1 MSWFFF
7 VLHRTYL
14 IFFLWYKHF
23 FRIAA
28 SSISLLITLTLVVL
42 FLGVMRPVKNLFI
55 QKLKGSLPGE
65 MIKLRPKELSG
76 SAHPLSLFQEKP
88 DIHFGVTKKEIL
100 RFKSWKEVQSINY
113 TQMLQRPI
121 LTYLKHPFLTSL
133 GGGLRFDI
141 LMQGITVNLVKPY
154 LFCMKNFKPQK
165 KKISE
170 TETITV
176 VPIVVPEI
184 YVSIAQVWLSVNR
197 LPMMEMGAFNGL
209 NLDMRVGSSVL
220 SGGSRTEG
228 TKVLGRIC
236 GFIPEGIV
244 TTVGAPLS
252 WVTNYHRS
260 QDMQLASDSYDQIFI
275 RVKNSKNVGKIK
287 RKLKK
292 FGLISHTSSKKYG
305 KLFRWIAKIDYIFW
319 ITASILIFLSG
330 ISLVNSFSLLA
341 IEKKY
346 EFGLY
351 LVLGSSP
358 IFIWV
363 MMFFEGVIWGCI
375 HVVLSLK
382 IAGLLFGYLKNNL
395 SIIKLYPEWAG
406 IDFSLSTQE
415 ILWFS
420 LGAILF
426 TGLSSMIPSILMMK
440 NKTIDM
446 VKKD

>member
-7 VLHRTYL
+7 ILHRVYL
-14 IFFLWYKHF
+14 ILFLWYKHF

-28 SSISLLITLTLVVL
+28 SSISLLVTLTIVIL
-42 FLGVMRPVKNLFI
+42 FLGVMHPIKNLFT
-55 QKLKGSLPGE
+55 QKLEGSLPGE
-65 MIKLRPKELSG
+65 IIKLRPKKLLLN
-76 SAHPLSLFQEKP
+76 ANLLSLFQEKP
-88 DIHFGVTKKEIL
+88 DTHFGVTKKEIL
-100 RFKSWKEVQSINY
+100 RFKSWKEIQSIDY

-121 LTYLKHPFLTSL
+121 LTYLKHPLLTSL
-133 GGGLRFDI
+133 GGGLKFDI
-141 LMQGITVNLVKPY
+141 LMQGLNARLVKPY
-154 LFCMKNFKPQK
+154 LFCMKNFKPKK

-170 TETITV
+170 TETVTV
-176 VPIVVPEI
+176 IPVVIPDI

-197 LPMMEMGAFNGL
+197 LPTIERGALNGL
-209 NLDMRVGSSVL
+209 NLDMRVGSSL
-220 SGGSRTEG
+220 LQGRSQTKG
-228 TKVLGRIC
+228 TKVLGQIC

-252 WVTNYHRS
+252 WVTKYHRS
-260 QDMQLASDSYDQIFI
+260 QNMKLASDSYDQIFI
-275 RVKNSKNVGKIK
+275 RVKNSKNVSKIK
-287 RKLKK
+287 KKLKK
-292 FGLISHTSSKKYG
+292 FGLISHTQSKQYS
-305 KLFRWIAKIDYIFW
+305 KLFKWIAKIDYIFW
-319 ITASILIFLSG
+319 FTASILILLSG

-341 IEKKY
+341 TEKKY

-375 HVVLSLK
+375 HSFLSLK
-382 IAGLLFGYLKNNL
+382 IADLLFGYLKNNL
-395 SIIKLYPEWAG
+395 SIVKLYPEWAG
-406 IDFSLSTQE
+406 IDFSLSSKE
-415 ILWFS
+415 IFFLS

-446 VKKD
+446 IKKD